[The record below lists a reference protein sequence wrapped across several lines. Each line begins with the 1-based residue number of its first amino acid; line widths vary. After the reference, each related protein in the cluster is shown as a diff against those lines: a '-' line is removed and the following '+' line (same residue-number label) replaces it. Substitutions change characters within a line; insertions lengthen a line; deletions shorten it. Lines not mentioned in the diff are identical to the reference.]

1 MSLRRAALLPIALLT
16 AATLASTA
24 AAANFHI
31 TEAGSDFPDR
41 TFVLSLPS
49 GMKLGPGDVIV
60 QENGQPVNDLVLTPA
75 GGTQV
80 KTKDFGVVLVI
91 DASISMRGQAQ
102 AAALNAARA
111 FAAQRPAKQQLGI
124 VAFNGTP
131 TVVLPLTT
139 DPAKIDAALAKP
151 TPLNVGTHIYDA
163 VDTAVK
169 MLKSSKIGA
178 GSIVVL
184 SDGADTGSEKNL
196 GEVAAEAQQAHIRVF
211 SVGLRSRFFD
221 KQTLEALSAQGG
233 GRYAEAKAASDLAGI
248 YSSLGSQ
255 FASEYLIHYR
265 SLAGPGKHILV
276 TARVNGLM
284 GVAGSQY
291 ETPQLQIVKSVE
303 SPYKPSRAGRIWR
316 SSGTMLLIV
325 LLTAALIGFGVVSVI
340 GTPQNGTMRRRMA
353 EFVSVPSVAKG
364 PRPTAQV
371 TAKMLEGTESL
382 FQGNSRWEKWKWEL
396 RVAGISL
403 PAEQI
408 VILTALGTIVTGFV
422 VNFITSS
429 LIISL
434 AFAIT
439 VPLTVRWWLKRSL
452 LKVRQ
457 LFAEQLPDN
466 LQVLSSALRAGHSFV
481 GALSVVVNDAPDPAK
496 TEFSR
501 VVADEQLGVP
511 IEDALRVVVE
521 RMDNRELEQVALVA
535 ALQRETGGNTA
546 EVLDRVTDTIRER
559 FELRRTVQTLTAQGR
574 LSRWVLTL
582 LPVVLLGVIT
592 LVNPGYINI
601 LYHSAAGKVL
611 LVVAG
616 ISVAAGSMVI
626 KRIVDIKV

>member
-1 MSLRRAALLPIALLT
+1 MRLRRLALLFLAVTT

-24 AAANFHI
+24 AAAQFHI
-31 TEAGSDFPDR
+31 TEAAASFPER

-60 QENGQPVNDLVLTPA
+60 QENGLPVNELALVPA

-80 KTKDFGVVLVI
+80 KAKDFGVVLVI
-91 DASISMRGQAQ
+91 DASISMRGNAQ
-102 AAALNAARA
+102 ASALNAARA

-139 DPAKIDAALAKP
+139 DPAKINAALAKT

-163 VDTAVK
+163 VQTAVT

-196 GEVAAEAQQAHIRVF
+196 GEVAAEAQQAHIRIF

-233 GRYAEAKAASDLAGI
+233 GRYAEAKAAADLADI

-276 TARVNGLM
+276 TAKVKGLK
-284 GVAGSQY
+284 GIAGSQY
-291 ETPQLQIVKSVE
+291 ETPQLAIVKKVG
-303 SPYKPSRAGRIWR
+303 SPYHPSTASRIWR
-316 SSGTMLLIV
+316 SSGTMLVIV
-325 LLTAALIGFGVVSVI
+325 LLTAALIGFGVVSVLGRPQD
-340 GTPQNGTMRRRMA
+340 GTIRRRMA
-353 EFVSVPSVAKG
+353 EFVSVPSAAKG

-396 RVAGISL
+396 KVAGISM

-408 VILTALGTIVTGFV
+408 LVLTILGTIVTAFV
-422 VNFITSS
+422 VHFISNSFLVS
-429 LIISL
+429 LV
-434 AFAIT
+434 FAAA
-439 VPLTVRWWLKRSL
+439 VPLLVRWYLNRSL
-452 LKVRQ
+452 LKVRDR
-457 LFAEQLPDN
+457 FAEQLPDN
-466 LQVLSSALRAGHSFV
+466 LQVLASALRAGHSFV
-481 GALSVVVNDAPDPAK
+481 GALSVVVNDAPEPAK

-511 IEDALRVVVE
+511 IEDALHVVVE

-582 LPVVLLGVIT
+582 LPVALLAVIT
-592 LVNPGYINI
+592 LVNPGYIGI
-601 LYHSAAGKVL
+601 LYHSLAGKIL
-611 LVVAG
+611 LVMAA
-616 ISVAAGSMVI
+616 ISVTAGSLVI